1 MNQSY
6 MVCVSKSCL
15 SKLYEQKC
23 AAKYKLEICELS
35 DQVYLYG
42 LNTHND
48 NESKFELEET
58 RGIDKIYRKLI
69 ERLITKKEIT
79 TTKAIEIE
87 LSKSKY
93 QMMLLFLI
101 HK

>member
-6 MVCVSKSCL
+6 LVCVSKSCQ

-23 AAKYKLEICELS
+23 AKYKLEICDLS

-48 NESKFELEET
+48 N
-58 RGIDKIYRKLI
+58 
-69 ERLITKKEIT
+69 
-79 TTKAIEIE
+79 
-87 LSKSKY
+87 
-93 QMMLLFLI
+93 
-101 HK
+101 